1 MRTLRGRL
9 LWTALAL
16 VVLIGAMAAPSLGK
30 ALWQGLKIET
40 TITIDV
46 KQAKSAVPLDL
57 EPSAFAFEPVA
68 VKVTDDP
75 KKATK
80 VITLQIKLKN
90 NSDKDYYVYGNAVLL
105 DADGKPIATDSDKD
119 KADDHD
125 SARMHMRFKLTYAEV
140 ERIKS
145 CKLGFAFEKE

>member
-1 MRTLRGRL
+1 MRILGGKSF
-9 LWTALAL
+9 WTALAL
-16 VVLIGAMAAPSLGK
+16 VVLIGAMAPSLGK

-40 TITIDV
+40 AITIDF
-46 KQAKSAVPLDL
+46 KQAKSEVPLDL
-57 EPSAFAFEPVA
+57 EPSAFAFEPVG
-68 VKVTDDP
+68 VKVNDDP
-75 KKATK
+75 KDGVK

-90 NSDKDYYVYGNAVLL
+90 NSDKDYYVYGTAALL
-105 DADGKPIATDSDKD
+105 DADGKPIATDNDKD

-125 SARMHMRFKLTYAEV
+125 SARMHMRFKLKYADV